1 MNENLMIGLAIGT
14 ACAIAAYLGIPWQEI
29 VQSVSAVVQ

>member
-1 MNENLMIGLAIGT
+1 MKDKLLIGLAIGA

-29 VQSVSAVVQ
+29 LQSVGAVVQ

>member
-1 MNENLMIGLAIGT
+1 MDEKLVIGLAIGA

-29 VQSVSAVVQ
+29 LQSVSAVVR